1 MTDRARFITLEGGE
15 GAGKS
20 TQAKLLAAALE
31 ARGIASALTREPGGS
46 PGAEAIRKL
55 LVQGERDK
63 WDGDTETLL
72 VFAARADHVARKI
85 KPALAEGRWVICDRF
100 IDSTYAYQGI
110 GRGVS
115 IEFIDALSDL
125 VLHGFAPDLTLVL
138 DIDPDTGL
146 ARTASRA
153 DSGPREDARFERFG
167 ITFHRQLRKAFLDI
181 AAAHPERCVV
191 IDASQNESM
200 VAKSILE
207 AVTARFQISPP
218 LSSPAS
224 ADAERSREGRGPR
237 T

>member
-1 MTDRARFITLEGGE
+1 MTGRARFITLEGGE

-20 TQAKLLAAALE
+20 TQAKLLAAELE
-31 ARGIASALTREPGGS
+31 WRGITSVLTREPGGS

-63 WDGDTETLL
+63 WDGDAETLL

-85 KPALAEGRWVICDRF
+85 KPALTDGKWVICDRF

-115 IEFIDALSDL
+115 AKFIDALSDI
-125 VLHGFAPDLTLVL
+125 VLNGFVPDLTLIL
-138 DIDPDTGL
+138 DIDPDAGL
-146 ARTASRA
+146 ARTSSRA

-181 AAAHPERCVV
+181 AATHPERCVV
-191 IDASQNESM
+191 IDAARPEND
-200 VAKSILE
+200 VAASIWQ
-207 AVTARFQISPP
+207 AVA
-218 LSSPAS
+218 
-224 ADAERSREGRGPR
+224 GRLGL
-237 T
+237 